1 MTVNVTKPAL
11 NIREKLAELD
21 KPSGIAGEAMLR
33 ADSVQEQR
41 NLIGAGRKNLIIN
54 GGMQVSQRG
63 DYTSATAAV
72 HDGFWLDRWVDS
84 MGTVTANRHHKL
96 NQVVDGI
103 TTNSARLEATSNASG
118 YLQFSQKV
126 EELTACLGRE
136 VTMSVWVKSNYAV
149 NLYFY
154 NGISQVAY
162 SAKHPADG
170 QWHRMTLSLTV
181 PTNSTQNKCFVSTY
195 DGAVSAIAI
204 GDYFE
209 VALFQLELGS
219 VATDFEHRSYGEEL
233 ALCQRYYYT
242 TIYQKRQTSIANGS
256 YWHESLMFPT
266 QMRTAPTCVWTT
278 SAGNWFTVNG
288 LYEYADGNGVRIDFR
303 TASVSGSAYLYG
315 SITADAEL

>member
-1 MTVNVTKPAL
+1 MTKA
-11 NIREKLAELD
+11 RENSDYTGLAAD
-21 KPSGIAGEAMLR
+21 IVAGDTAAR
-33 ADSVQEQR
+33 
-41 NLIGAGRKNLIIN
+41 AGRKNLIIN

-233 ALCQRYYYT
+233 ALCQRYYQRWDYFDT
-242 TIYQKRQTSIANGS
+242 
-256 YWHESLMFPT
+256 FPVV
-266 QMRTAPTCVWTT
+266 RYSAA
-278 SAGNWFTVNG
+278 AGNAFGTLQYYVPMRVTPTATHGGTWRTTAGFDSVGGTTAFAAHIRVGTTNDAG
-288 LYEYADGNGVRIDFR
+288 ANECRYLESNPDGF
-303 TASVSGSAYLYG
+303 
-315 SITADAEL
+315 ITAEAEL